1 MPFIPASANLNQL
14 DEGSNFSHRISYVDI
29 TGLSKPVT
37 ITASQEN
44 ETVNVD
50 SNTISGK
57 YTNVFNYE
65 VKYRTFNDKLVTV
78 NNWKSV
84 VQAIVDQKLFQIY
97 SYTRD
102 GDAYKDYHYTA
113 TANSESF
120 VYTIAVTNNFSPGR
134 NQLVKLTNF
143 TTYQKQ
149 LLVKWINNYKD
160 NVSWKNYIQNIIDW
174 ES

>member
-1 MPFIPASANLNQL
+1 MPFLPANANLNQL
-14 DEGSNFSHRISYVDI
+14 EEEANFSHRITYVSPFGI
-29 TGLSKPVT
+29 SMPVT
-37 ITASQEN
+37 ITPSEQN
-44 ETVNVD
+44 STVSVD

-57 YTNVFNYE
+57 YTNVFNYQI
-65 VKYRTFNDKLVTV
+65 KYRTFDDKLITV
-78 NNWKSV
+78 DTWKAV

-102 GDAYKDYHYTA
+102 KDQHKDYLYTA
-113 TANSESF
+113 TANNESF

-143 TTYQKQ
+143 TVYQKQ
-149 LLVKWINNYKD
+149 LLVKWINTYKD
-160 NVSWKNYIQNIIDW
+160 TVSWKNYIEKIIDW